1 MNNPLFN
8 LILAQFREFLREP
21 SVLFWGLAFP
31 ILLAGVLGLAFL
43 NQPGNE
49 TNIVAVVNYHENDIL
64 SENQLSQMEDTTQF
78 DFQYLEREEAMQKI
92 RTGEL
97 NLIVEFINQ
106 KLRFLYDPTN
116 SEAKTTYLSLQNL
129 IFSRNEQIE
138 SYDTAFITTQGN
150 RYIDF
155 LIPGLIAMGI
165 MNSCLWGIGWN
176 LIDLRIKKLLRRMI
190 ATPMRK
196 STFLFA
202 QIISRAGLVL
212 IEAVAIFLFANV
224 FFNVTI
230 SGGLLAFII
239 VFLSGTFAF
248 SGLAILVSS
257 RARHSQVGNGI
268 INAVTLPLIILSG
281 IFFSIE
287 NFPEWAISIIR
298 YLPLTLL
305 ADALRA
311 VFNQEATIIS
321 VISES
326 LFLILFG
333 FIFLLAGIRIYKWY

>member
-1 MNNPLFN
+1 MNNPLIN
-8 LILAQFREFLREP
+8 LILAQFREFWREP

-43 NQPGNE
+43 NQPGDE
-49 TNIVAVVNYHENDIL
+49 TNVVAITNYHDDGLI
-64 SENQLSQMEDTTQF
+64 SKNQFKQLADTSRF
-78 DFQYLEREEAMQKI
+78 AFHYLEHDVAMQKI
-92 RTGEL
+92 RTGEIY
-97 NLIVEFINQ
+97 LIIEYVDQ
-106 KLRFLYDPTN
+106 TLRFLYDPTN
-116 SEAKTTYLSLQNL
+116 SEAKTAFLSLQNL
-129 IFSRNEQIE
+129 IFSRNEPVEQFK
-138 SYDTAFITTQGN
+138 TAYITTHGN

-202 QIISRAGLVL
+202 QIISRAVLVL
-212 IEAVAIFLFANV
+212 IEAVAIFLFANLLFGV
-224 FFNVTI
+224 EIN
-230 SGGLLAFII
+230 GGIFAFVV

-248 SGLAILVSS
+248 SGLAILISS

-287 NFPEWAISIIR
+287 NFPEWAINIVQF
-298 YLPLTLL
+298 LPLTLL
-305 ADALRA
+305 ANALRA
-311 VFNQEATIIS
+311 VFNQGADFFT

-326 LFLILFG
+326 LFLVIFGILF
-333 FIFLLAGIRIYKWY
+333 FISGIRIYKWY